1 MDAIALTKSL
11 VRKDVKVSL
20 IDKAANNP
28 NKMGSVEFNLLVDN
42 LSKTGITDPI
52 LVRSNPKK
60 PGRFTVVGGHHRLDG
75 AQFLGF
81 EEVPC
86 TIITDPA
93 FDEEAATF
101 QMVRMNMIRGRM
113 DPEKFFKL
121 YEEMASKYS
130 DQILQDAFGF
140 ADEAEFRKMV
150 EQAAKSLPDPQMQK
164 AFKEAAKEV
173 KTIDGL
179 ATLLNQM
186 FTKYGDSMPYGFMVF
201 DYGSQRNVWVQTSL
215 KTMQAFDL
223 IGELCREQSRTID
236 DLVGGLLQMIAKG
249 ELAEQLQVLIDKS
262 PEVAIPKY
270 LQTIPTKQNLHEAG
284 KVTA

>member
-1 MDAIALTKSL
+1 MDAIALTKAL
-11 VRKDVKVSL
+11 VRKDIKLSL
-20 IDKAANNP
+20 IDKDPKNP
-28 NKMGSVEFNLLVDN
+28 NKMGASEFNLLVDN

-52 LVRSNPKK
+52 LVRPHPKK
-60 PGRFTVVGGHHRLDG
+60 AGRFIVVGGHHRLDG

-86 TIITDPA
+86 TIIMDPA

-113 DPEKFFKL
+113 DPQKFFTM
-121 YEEMASKYS
+121 YEEMAQKYS

-150 EQAAKSLPDPQMQK
+150 EQTASIIPDKQMQA

-179 ATLLNQM
+179 AALLNTM

-201 DYGSQRNVWVQTSL
+201 DYGAQRNVWVQTSS
-215 KTMQAFDL
+215 KTMEAFDL
-223 IGELCREQSRTID
+223 IGQLCREQSRTVD
-236 DLVGGLLQMIAKG
+236 DLVGGLLQMIARG
-249 ELAEQLQVLIDKS
+249 ELAEQLQALIDKAK
-262 PEVAIPKY
+262 PVEIPKY
-270 LQTIPTKQNLHEAG
+270 LQTLPTKQNLAEAA
-284 KVTA
+284 KVAA